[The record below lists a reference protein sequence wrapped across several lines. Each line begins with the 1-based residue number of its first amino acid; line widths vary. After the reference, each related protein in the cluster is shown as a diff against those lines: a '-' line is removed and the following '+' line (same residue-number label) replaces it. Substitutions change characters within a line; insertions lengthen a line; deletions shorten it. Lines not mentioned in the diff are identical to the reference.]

1 MSPATMDITA
11 KRVSA
16 SDRERAVHRIR
27 NLVRVA
33 ITLFV
38 LALLGTVTLG
48 WIWTTTHQPPP
59 LRTASHLV
67 LGIAAVAGIFAL
79 AKIWRA

>member
-1 MSPATMDITA
+1 MDITA
-11 KRVSA
+11 IK
-16 SDRERAVHRIR
+16 
-27 NLVRVA
+27 NLVRIA

-38 LALLGTVTLG
+38 LALLATVTLG
-48 WIWTTTHQPPP
+48 WIWTTAHQPPA

-67 LGIAAVAGIFAL
+67 LSVAALAGIFAL